1 MNYWALALCLVSFFS
16 SNLHAQTPKHFSITY
31 FDYPYIKGYTELFD
45 EIYTELGFTVT
56 LIATPSLRGLILV
69 NQGSADADVARIGAI
84 AKNYDNLIV
93 VQPEL
98 TRGYL
103 TLICARDVPCSK
115 EILVDSR
122 IPIMTANQ
130 VTDLLGSDEFKALKV
145 NISSLLSVP
154 ELLKAKR
161 YEYAILLLDHMMEKR
176 FSNDF
181 QLVKIKEMSVSH
193 IINKKYQHLLPQ
205 IEDKLR
211 EKLPDFIQNRN

>member
-1 MNYWALALCLVSFFS
+1 
-16 SNLHAQTPKHFSITY
+16 
-31 FDYPYIKGYTELFD
+31 
-45 EIYTELGFTVT
+45 
-56 LIATPSLRGLILV
+56 
-69 NQGSADADVARIGAI
+69 
-84 AKNYDNLIV
+84 
-93 VQPEL
+93 
-98 TRGYL
+98 
-103 TLICARDVPCSK
+103 
-115 EILVDSR
+115 
-122 IPIMTANQ
+122 MTANQ